1 MSTSRIQ
8 KRNSLGL
15 LLELG
20 FSFSNRKN
28 LSSMLEEGREIE
40 SENEKGTGLFSE
52 DKKQTCPFFC
62 SQVSVKLTFWF
73 INASLPNNRKQEVS

>member
-1 MSTSRIQ
+1 
-8 KRNSLGL
+8 
-15 LLELG
+15 
-20 FSFSNRKN
+20 
-28 LSSMLEEGREIE
+28 MLEEGREIE

-62 SQVSVKLTFWF
+62 SQVSVKLTSWF

>member
-1 MSTSRIQ
+1 MFVNTSRIQ

-40 SENEKGTGLFSE
+40 SKNEKGDGFVFPGQKINLSLF
-52 DKKQTCPFFC
+52 
-62 SQVSVKLTFWF
+62 LLAG
-73 INASLPNNRKQEVS
+73 IRKANLLVY